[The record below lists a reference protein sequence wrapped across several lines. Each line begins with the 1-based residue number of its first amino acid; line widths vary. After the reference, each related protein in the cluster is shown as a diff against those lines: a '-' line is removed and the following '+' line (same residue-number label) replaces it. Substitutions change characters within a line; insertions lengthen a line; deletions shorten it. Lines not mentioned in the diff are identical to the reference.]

1 MRIAGL
7 KGMAVQVIR
16 LAKLDGI
23 FELYP
28 DVAQARLAFRP
39 KPDGA

>member
-1 MRIAGL
+1 VRIAGL

-16 LAKLDGI
+16 LAKLDGF

-28 DVAQARLAFRP
+28 DVSQARLAFRP
-39 KPDGA
+39 KPGGA